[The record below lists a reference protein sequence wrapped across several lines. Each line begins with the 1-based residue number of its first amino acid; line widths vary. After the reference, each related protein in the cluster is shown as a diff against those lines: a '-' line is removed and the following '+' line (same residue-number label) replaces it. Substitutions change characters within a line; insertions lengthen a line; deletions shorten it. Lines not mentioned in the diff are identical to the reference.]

1 MDIAN
6 PETPDRPGGSAS
18 ERAIDARILKSSAWV
33 ALSYGGTRV
42 LSTVGVIA
50 LARLLTPSDIGVVSL
65 ASVFL
70 LVSQRIQGGGLYA
83 ALVHRRERVEEA
95 LATAFI
101 FSAAA
106 GLAVYGAIFISAPV
120 VADLFHAPR
129 LDEVMR
135 GLGLIVIAY
144 GFGMTPKSVLA
155 RDLQFNRL
163 AKAELAAGAL
173 FVVVSVPLAF
183 VGFGVW
189 SLVAGRVASAV
200 GQTAINWQQAPV
212 LPSLRLASRRVLGE
226 LFTYGRYISGTN
238 FVVLITT
245 QLDTV
250 FVGRL
255 LGTASVGFYSAAY
268 RLASFPTGVI
278 GAVAGRVMFPAYAM
292 MQDNLPALRRAY
304 VANLQR
310 VALVGFLLSVP
321 LVIAAEPIVIGVL
334 GPRWA
339 PAIGPLRL
347 LAVFGLLRAFS
358 AASGPVFRGV
368 GRPELDFWFT
378 LPNAIALPIFLLL
391 LVPSYGTEGA
401 ALAMVL
407 AAAVTAVPKFVMGM
421 RVLGLPTA
429 DALSA
434 LRGPVICGAI
444 LAAALLV
451 LLQATDH
458 LNDLVAVA
466 LLMIGG
472 AAVYLAAASFFARDI
487 VRVVWRGVRPGVP
500 TPLSGD
506 AS

>member
-1 MDIAN
+1 MSDSEVKADN
-6 PETPDRPGGSAS
+6 PVPQG
-18 ERAIDARILKSSAWV
+18 ERSLDSRIVQSSAWV

-42 LSTVGVIA
+42 LSTVGLVV
-50 LARLLTPSDIGVVSL
+50 LAHLLTPADIGVVSL

-70 LVSQRIQGGGLYA
+70 LFTQGVQGGGLYA
-83 ALVHRRERVEEA
+83 ALVHRRQRVDEA
-95 LATAFI
+95 IATAFL
-101 FSAAA
+101 FAGAAA
-106 GLAVYGAIFISAPV
+106 LALYGVIFLAAPL
-120 VADLFHAPR
+120 VADLFRAPR
-129 LDEVMR
+129 LDEVVR
-135 GLGLIVIAY
+135 GLGLVVIAN

-173 FVVVSVPLAF
+173 FVVVSVSLALL
-183 VGFGVW
+183 GFGVW
-189 SLVAGRVASAV
+189 SLVAGRVASAA

-245 QLDTV
+245 QLDTI

-304 VANLQR
+304 VSNLQR

-321 LVIAAEPIVIGVL
+321 LVVAAEPIVIGVL
-334 GPRWA
+334 GARWA

-368 GRPELDFWFT
+368 GRPQLDFWFT
-378 LPNAIALPIFLLL
+378 LPNAIALPIFLIL
-391 LVPSYGTEGA
+391 LVPSYGTNGA

-407 AAAVTAVPKFVMGM
+407 AAAVTALPKFVMGV
-421 RVLGLPTA
+421 RVLGLPTTE
-429 DALSA
+429 ALSA
-434 LRGPVICGAI
+434 LRGPVLCGGI

-451 LLQATDH
+451 LVPATDH
-458 LNDLVAVA
+458 LNDLVALA
-466 LLMIGG
+466 LLLVGG
-472 AAVYLAAASFFARDI
+472 GIIYLAAASLFARDI
-487 VRVVWRGVRPGVP
+487 VRVVWRGVRPRVA